1 MSSPDVAVI
10 GVGLHPFGR
19 YPGKSAMEMGE
30 DAVYEALTDAGVKW
44 ADIQALYAGSMEV
57 KNPEGIVGLLGQTG
71 VPGRAVFTGCA
82 TGATSLA
89 MAANAIRLGDAD
101 IAIAI
106 GLDKHPRG
114 AFSDDPSVSGLP
126 LWYGQAGLF
135 LTTHFFGMK
144 INRYMHDHGITSA
157 TLAKVAAKAFR
168 NGAQTHHAW
177 RRKPL
182 TEDEILQSQVL
193 NYPLTQYMYCGPNEG
208 AAAAVL
214 VRADRAHQYTDTPVY
229 IRASTLR
236 SRREGAFE
244 LLSPSFGLDIVPGP
258 TVEASREAY
267 ELAGLGPQD
276 VDLAQLQDTDA
287 GSEVIHM
294 AENGLCAH
302 GEQEKLL
309 AEGATEITGR
319 IPVNTD
325 GGLLANGEPVG
336 ASGLRQVYELVNQLK
351 GRAGDRRNRHDRH
364 NQHDRPGSGA
374 RRRRPR
380 PLDGRRKA
388 PRRRDADPD
397 QALRRFAERAVHRRA
412 RRHQGGAP
420 HPAPHR
426 RRGAVRR
433 PAPRVAP
440 APRAQGRRPPAR

>member
-1 MSSPDVAVI
+1 MSDPDVAIV

-44 ADIQALYAGSMEV
+44 EDIQALYAGSMEV

-214 VRADRAHQYTDTPVY
+214 VRADLAHKYTDTPVY

-267 ELAGLGPQD
+267 EMAGIGPED
-276 VDLAQLQDTDA
+276 VDLAQLQDTDSRLRGDPHGGERTLRARRA
-287 GSEVIHM
+287 GE
-294 AENGLCAH
+294 AARRGRDRAH
-302 GEQEKLL
+302 RAHSGQHRRR
-309 AEGATEITGR
+309 AARQRRAGR
-319 IPVNTD
+319 
-325 GGLLANGEPVG
+325 
-336 ASGLRQVYELVNQLK
+336 GLRAAPGL
-351 GRAGDRRNRHDRH
+351 RARQPAQG
-364 NQHDRPGSGA
+364 
-374 RRRRPR
+374 
-380 PLDGRRKA
+380 
-388 PRRRDADPD
+388 PRRRASGQGRARWVCP
-397 QALRRFAERAVHRRA
+397 ALRRP
-412 RRHQGGAP
+412 G
-420 HPAPHR
+420 HR
-426 RRGAVRR
+426 RRDDPLEVTDDRR
-433 PAPRVAP
+433 THK
-440 APRAQGRRPPAR
+440 

>member
-1 MSSPDVAVI
+1 MSSPDVAII

-168 NGAQTHHAW
+168 NGAKTHHAW

-182 TEDEILQSQVL
+182 SEDEILSSQHAQLPAHPVHVL
-193 NYPLTQYMYCGPNEG
+193 RPERGRGCCRPGPRRPGAPVHRYPRL
-208 AAAAVL
+208 
-214 VRADRAHQYTDTPVY
+214 

-244 LLSPSFGLDIVPGP
+244 LLSPSFGLNIVPGP

-267 ELAGLGPQD
+267 ELAGIGPED

-302 GEQEKLL
+302 GEQERLV
-309 AEGATEITGR
+309 AEGATEMTGR

-336 ASGLRQVYELVNQLK
+336 ASGLRQVYELVNQLR
-351 GRAGDRRNRHDRH
+351 GRAGERQVKD
-364 NQHDRPGSGA
+364 A
-374 RRRRPR
+374 RVGYAQ
-380 PLDGRRKA
+380 LY
-388 PRRRDADPD
+388 
-397 QALRRFAERAVHRRA
+397 
-412 RRHQGGAP
+412 GAP
-420 HPAPHR
+420 GTA
-426 RRGAVRR
+426 AVTILSR
-433 PAPRVAP
+433 
-440 APRAQGRRPPAR
+440 

>member
-1 MSSPDVAVI
+1 MSDPEVAIV

-30 DAVYEALTDAGVKW
+30 DAVYEAITDAGVTW
-44 ADIQALYAGSMEV
+44 EDIQALFAGSMEV
-57 KNPEGIVGLLGQTG
+57 KNPEGIVGLLGETG

-89 MAANAIRLGDAD
+89 MAANAIKLGDAD

-144 INRYMHDHGITSA
+144 INRYMHDHGITTA
-157 TLAKVAAKAFR
+157 TLGKVAAKAFR
-168 NGAQTHHAW
+168 NGAATDHAW

-182 TEDEILQSQVL
+182 SEAEIVESQIL

-208 AAAAVL
+208 AAAAVV
-214 VRADRAHQYTDTPVY
+214 VRADQAHKFTDKPVL

-244 LLSPSFGLDIVPGP
+244 LLSPCLGLDTVPGP
-258 TVEASREAY
+258 TVEASAEAY
-267 ELAGLGPQD
+267 ETAGIGPQD

-294 AENGLCAH
+294 AENGFCAH
-302 GEQEKLL
+302 GEQEKWV
-309 AEGATEITGR
+309 AEGATELGGR
-319 IPVNTD
+319 LPINTD

-336 ASGLRQVYELVNQLK
+336 ASGLRQVYELVNQLR
-351 GRAGDRRNRHDRH
+351 GRAGRRQVPD
-364 NQHDRPGSGA
+364 A
-374 RRRRPR
+374 RVGYAQ
-380 PLDGRRKA
+380 LY
-388 PRRRDADPD
+388 
-397 QALRRFAERAVHRRA
+397 
-412 RRHQGGAP
+412 GAP
-420 HPAPHR
+420 GTA
-426 RRGAVRR
+426 AVTILST
-433 PAPRVAP
+433 
-440 APRAQGRRPPAR
+440 